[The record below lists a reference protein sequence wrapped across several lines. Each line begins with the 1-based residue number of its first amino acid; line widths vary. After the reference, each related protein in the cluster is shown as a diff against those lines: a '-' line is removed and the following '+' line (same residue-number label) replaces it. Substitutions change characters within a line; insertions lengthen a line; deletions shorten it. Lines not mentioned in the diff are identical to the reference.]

1 MAHAPPA
8 RKKPADMTVTDRP
21 TFDLAVSEEKGCKV
35 FHLKGRLMDQQQADR
50 LMGALD
56 DELDSGHKS
65 AVLDLSELQYMNS
78 TGLNILINVLTRTRN
93 AGGDTMI
100 AGVSNSV
107 RQLFVVTKLD
117 TVFTITPNVNEAV
130 EKLSA

>member
-1 MAHAPPA
+1 
-8 RKKPADMTVTDRP
+8 MTVTERP
-21 TFDLAVSEEKGCKV
+21 AFDLSISEEKGCKV

-50 LMGALD
+50 LMEALD
-56 DELDSGHKS
+56 DELAQGHKN
-65 AVLDLSELQYMNS
+65 VILDMSELQYMNS

-93 AGGDTMI
+93 AGGDTLI

-117 TVFTITPNVNEAV
+117 TVFIITPSVSEAV